1 MSKRTKV
8 SRVDKFYQDENTLG
22 MFDDTFDTLCWADF
36 ADRFPCD
43 GQVHVDVRLMY
54 AYPMLV
60 RVWEEVLRY
69 VETPTFEP
77 MEIKILPLG
86 TDKVHESDSLCNPD
100 MIYKRKCRFEYK
112 TNIFKVMHCKGM
124 GWFISNEDE

>member
-69 VETPTFEP
+69 VNQCKLKFFHWEQTKY
-77 MEIKILPLG
+77 MNLIHYAIL
-86 TDKVHESDSLCNPD
+86 T
-100 MIYKRKCRFEYK
+100 
-112 TNIFKVMHCKGM
+112 
-124 GWFISNEDE
+124 